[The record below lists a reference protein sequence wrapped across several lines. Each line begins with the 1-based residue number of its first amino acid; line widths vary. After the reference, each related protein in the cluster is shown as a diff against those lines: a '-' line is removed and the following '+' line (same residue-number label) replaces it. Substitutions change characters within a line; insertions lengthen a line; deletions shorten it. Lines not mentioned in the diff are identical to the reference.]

1 MYVCMYIR
9 TFREERGMKKKKV
22 IRCSLCDPCLYEW
35 VRVGA
40 PAGTPSVHH
49 PAASHP
55 HWRNDGRRNEKKRR
69 KHRRAKKGGKGER
82 AHHHH
87 QHAHTHAHTRQELC
101 ELLSRT
107 RCCLAPAYKNTCI
120 IVPPPKP
127 LKELWGCE
135 SNEGAGMGSGG
146 EETKRAHMM
155 RE

>member
-55 HWRNDGRRNEKKRR
+55 HWRNDGRRNEKKEENTEGL
-69 KHRRAKKGGKGER
+69 KKGGRGRER
-82 AHHHH
+82 TTTTSM
-87 QHAHTHAHTRQELC
+87 HTHMHTHGKSSVNC
-101 ELLSRT
+101 
-107 RCCLAPAYKNTCI
+107 
-120 IVPPPKP
+120 
-127 LKELWGCE
+127 
-135 SNEGAGMGSGG
+135 
-146 EETKRAHMM
+146 
-155 RE
+155 